1 MVILVNF
8 GHFAT
13 FSGIFGHF
21 GGILGR
27 FWIGAFWGIS
37 SRWGLRGR
45 RPLIPQHPPT
55 IPISLIVPM
64 YHTEVLVCELHVAAS
79 ERISAWRW
87 NWTRSSSPR
96 ARRPHHPASRPSGC
110 LLPRRWMR
118 TAAPPDES
126 SSVSSSPAAITMDVH
141 RKADGRRAFRAPT
154 GNQIGGTNGG
164 GRRDWG
170 MRNPFGGFDAGS
182 SKNSAK
188 CPR

>member
-1 MVILVNF
+1 MRQ
-8 GHFAT
+8 
-13 FSGIFGHF
+13 S
-21 GGILGR
+21 
-27 FWIGAFWGIS
+27 
-37 SRWGLRGR
+37 
-45 RPLIPQHPPT
+45 LICSVCQHPPT

-64 YHTEVLVCELHVAAS
+64 YHTEVLVCELHVAAA

-96 ARRPHHPASRPSGC
+96 ARRPRHPASRPSGC

-164 GRRDWG
+164 GRRDGG
-170 MRNPFGGFDAGS
+170 MRNPFGGRDGGGTLGARRVGFDKPKTATIRE
-182 SKNSAK
+182 KNNIIT
-188 CPR
+188 RG